1 MDLAWRGDGR
11 TAFGSLIS
19 FEGGAMKKALEVVS
33 KPRITAEGKAQ
44 ADSKAQHTR
53 RYVSISRG
61 LQRRHR
67 ASDGVMKPFLAGIGK
82 VCTLLIVLCAGA
94 AVGSAEAQ
102 KVEDMR
108 TLVVFGSAPVQG
120 SNVTAARDAA
130 IAGSLMQA
138 VVLSAMEIL
147 SPEGFAENFRKL
159 NEQLLDRP
167 DTYIQDFRVLS
178 ETVIAKQH
186 RVVVQATVN
195 AKQIGELLAGA
206 GLAGERTAAAA
217 SQLALTVEGSGNLAN
232 FVKFRK
238 ALGGLSGVES
248 VQVRDMKP
256 NETTLLVAYK
266 GAAQDLGAALMQQ
279 SFDAFTL
286 AVAEAGE
293 GALRVVLSPK

>member
-1 MDLAWRGDGR
+1 MKYALADV
-11 TAFGSLIS
+11 L
-19 FEGGAMKKALEVVS
+19 KA
-33 KPRITAEGKAQ
+33 
-44 ADSKAQHTR
+44 
-53 RYVSISRG
+53 
-61 LQRRHR
+61 
-67 ASDGVMKPFLAGIGK
+67 
-82 VCTLLIVLCAGA
+82 CTLIMGLCVWVADGT
-94 AVGSAEAQ
+94 AEAQ
-102 KVEDMR
+102 KVDDTR

-147 SPEGFAENFRKL
+147 SPEGFAENFKKL

-167 DTYIQDFRVLS
+167 DVYIQDFRVLS

-195 AKQIGELLAGA
+195 TKQVRELLAGA
-206 GLAGERTAAAA
+206 GLAGGKTASAL

-238 ALGGLSGVES
+238 ALGGISGVEGI
-248 VQVRDMKP
+248 QVRDMKP
-256 NETTLLVAYK
+256 NETTLLVTYK
-266 GAAQDLGAALMQQ
+266 GAAEDLGAALMQQ

-293 GALRVVLSPK
+293 GALRVLMSPK

>member
-1 MDLAWRGDGR
+1 MNLVWRE
-11 TAFGSLIS
+11 LLV
-19 FEGGAMKKALEVVS
+19 EEGAMKKSQSDVW
-33 KPRITAEGKAQ
+33 KAC
-44 ADSKAQHTR
+44 
-53 RYVSISRG
+53 I
-61 LQRRHR
+61 
-67 ASDGVMKPFLAGIGK
+67 
-82 VCTLLIVLCAGA
+82 LLIVLCAGA
-94 AVGSAEAQ
+94 AGGSAEAQ
-102 KVEDMR
+102 KVEDTR

-167 DTYIQDFRVLS
+167 DAYIQDFRVLS
-178 ETVIAKQH
+178 EAVVAKQH

-195 AKQIGELLAGA
+195 VAQISELLAGA
-206 GLAGERTAAAA
+206 GLTSGKAATAP

-248 VQVRDMKP
+248 IQVRDLKP

-266 GAAQDLGAALMQQ
+266 GAAKDLGDALMQQ

-293 GALRVVLSPK
+293 GTLRVVMSPK

>member
-1 MDLAWRGDGR
+1 
-11 TAFGSLIS
+11 
-19 FEGGAMKKALEVVS
+19 MKKAFAD
-33 KPRITAEGKAQ
+33 IWKA
-44 ADSKAQHTR
+44 
-53 RYVSISRG
+53 G
-61 LQRRHR
+61 
-67 ASDGVMKPFLAGIGK
+67 
-82 VCTLLIVLCAGA
+82 TLLIVLCAWTAG
-94 AVGSAEAQ
+94 GTAEAQ
-102 KVEDMR
+102 KVEDTR

-147 SPEGFAENFRKL
+147 SPEGFAENFKKL

-167 DTYIQDFRVLS
+167 DAYIQDFRVLS

-195 AKQIGELLAGA
+195 AKQISEVLSGA
-206 GLAGERTAAAA
+206 GLAGGKTAAAS
-217 SQLALTVEGSGNLAN
+217 SQLALTVEGSGTLTN

-238 ALGGLSGVES
+238 ALGGISGVEGI
-248 VQVRDMKP
+248 QVRDMKP
-256 NETTLLVAYK
+256 NETTLLVTYK
-266 GAAQDLGAALMQQ
+266 GAAADLGSALMQQ

-293 GALRVVLSPK
+293 GALRVLMSPK